1 MLFSWLNRTIL
12 ALGVVSFFSDFGS
25 EMATALLPAFLA
37 SLGFLPVFLGVMEGV
52 ANAANSLV
60 SIAAGWASDY
70 TQKRK
75 PFAVLGYFLA
85 GLGIGCLAMAKG
97 HFMALFGRILTRV
110 GKGVREPAR
119 DVLLTG
125 VTRPQFYGKMFGF
138 HRMMDNLGAVLGP
151 LMGLLLIKFFTI
163 NNVFLVAALPVFGAV
178 FIIILFIK
186 EPNVIHEKKQIGFK
200 RNKLVQLSSSFK
212 QYCWAVGV
220 FGLGNCAAS
229 LLVLRSIEML
239 NPLIGSGSA
248 QWYSIMLYALL
259 NFFYAFFSYPMG
271 VLADTFGKKKILFI
285 GYVLMSIGL
294 WGFMYS
300 IHSFWHLILFFLIV
314 GVAYAIVDAV
324 QRAIAADLLPYTI
337 RGTGFG
343 ILAAIMGFG
352 NLVSNIVVGSLWS
365 YASPAAGFGYAL
377 IMCLLGAILLSFVK
391 YNASHA

>member
-1 MLFSWLNRTIL
+1 
-12 ALGVVSFFSDFGS
+12 
-25 EMATALLPAFLA
+25 
-37 SLGFLPVFLGVMEGV
+37 
-52 ANAANSLV
+52 
-60 SIAAGWASDY
+60 
-70 TQKRK
+70 
-75 PFAVLGYFLA
+75 
-85 GLGIGCLAMAKG
+85 MAKG
-97 HFMALFGRILTRV
+97 HFLALFGRILTRV

-163 NNVFLVAALPVFGAV
+163 NNVFLIAALPVFGAV

-200 RNKLVQLSSSFK
+200 RNELVQLSSSFK

-271 VLADTFGKKKILFI
+271 VLADTFGKKKDFVYWICI
-285 GYVLMSIGL
+285 NEY
-294 WGFMYS
+294 W
-300 IHSFWHLILFFLIV
+300 
-314 GVAYAIVDAV
+314 
-324 QRAIAADLLPYTI
+324 
-337 RGTGFG
+337 
-343 ILAAIMGFG
+343 IMGIHVFHTF
-352 NLVSNIVVGSLWS
+352 SL
-365 YASPAAGFGYAL
+365 
-377 IMCLLGAILLSFVK
+377 
-391 YNASHA
+391 ASHTIFFNCRDCVCYCRRRATCHSSRSFALYDSWHGIWNFGSNHGFWKFSV